1 MTERG
6 IDQILLIE
14 GYGFVHVLQG
24 DIAEQQVA
32 GEIEELERVVDLF
45 EFPEVGD
52 GSPDEIGEA
61 RVIRV
66 KGRPFVEHPAE
77 REAEGVRQAA
87 QSGKSR
93 VECAAFTFPK
103 MGSLD
108 RGQCCKGFLSPAARL
123 AKPMDILSDNLA
135 KHILSPRS
143 RMIKQG
149 VVAAQVCRYL
159 DKGCRLVCPR
169 INAGAF
175 LLVPFFAP
183 FKVAAK
189 NE

>member
-77 REAEGVRQAA
+77 REAEGVRPGGAEW
-87 QSGKSR
+87 K
-93 VECAAFTFPK
+93 E
-103 MGSLD
+103 
-108 RGQCCKGFLSPAARL
+108 
-123 AKPMDILSDNLA
+123 
-135 KHILSPRS
+135 
-143 RMIKQG
+143 QG
-149 VVAAQVCRYL
+149 
-159 DKGCRLVCPR
+159 
-169 INAGAF
+169 
-175 LLVPFFAP
+175 
-183 FKVAAK
+183 
-189 NE
+189 